1 MNKLITSIALAY
13 STQAQAD
20 QWATL
25 QQGIESWAAL
35 NFDQDFAVNVGNA
48 NGTIWTYSTPD
59 FSMSKTRMA
68 GASLSKWPAA
78 IMISGLVADGTMS
91 YDDPVNKYLKYWATD
106 EKDVRSKVT
115 LRDLL
120 TFTSGYTKDSYTLCR
135 KGFAECA

>member
-1 MNKLITSIALAY
+1 MGKYEQTNYFNCACLLSS
-13 STQAQAD
+13 STDMGDPASRYQ
-20 QWATL
+20 
-25 QQGIESWAAL
+25 SWAAL
-35 NFDQDFAVNVGNA
+35 DFDQDFAVNVGNA
-48 NGTIWTYSTPD
+48 NGTIWTYTTPD

-91 YDDPVNKYLKYWATD
+91 YDDPVNKHLKYWATD

-120 TFTSGYTKDSYTLCR
+120 TFTSGYIRDSNILCR
-135 KGFAECA
+135 EG